1 MAFCHL
7 GCLQSCCFNIKYWWY
22 MNILYCNISV
32 NKNITVQ
39 LLSQEPPFCF
49 AHLDGDLQTQDW
61 YSIELGVMQL

>member
-1 MAFCHL
+1 
-7 GCLQSCCFNIKYWWY
+7 